1 MGIIILIIILGV
13 AVGAITFFVVKSLLA
28 PQQVAGLAEL
38 VRQKKYTQAIRVA
51 KKIIARDPRDPDP
64 HYLLGLAYVGE
75 GKPDLALMEFK
86 TVNQIG
92 SFGNHAK
99 EIPFRNNIAE
109 LYLKFNQ
116 PEEAL
121 KEYLLLIKRDP
132 NNAYYYYTVGTLFE
146 QRNRSDRAGAYY
158 KKAIELD
165 NNYAA
170 PYKRLG
176 IHLYRA
182 KQLKPAH
189 EYLNKTVSLD
199 RDDAEAYYYLGRV
212 QRDAKDFAS
221 AISSFEKAAKSTEWK
236 VKSIVERGVA
246 YLNMGELDRAAAEL
260 ERAVTLAAKDQNS
273 LNELLY
279 ARYFLAAVH
288 EKNRRIEQAIEQWE
302 KIYEKRRDFRD
313 VAEKL
318 SQYQDLRTDDS
329 VKDFMTAGDE
339 EFLGICRKLTVAMG
353 LTVREAEQM
362 KGGAAVIAV
371 ESQSKWRNA
380 RKMPKLLWFLRVT
393 NIVDEA
399 TTRAM
404 HEEMKKQNIHRGVI
418 VTSSTFSRVASDFV
432 ESRPIDLYDK
442 EKLQSLLQQI
452 EL

>member
-1 MGIIILIIILGV
+1 MGVIVLIIILGV
-13 AVGAITFFVVKSLLA
+13 AVGAITVFVVKSLIA

-38 VRQKKYTQAIRVA
+38 VRQKKYSQAIRVA
-51 KKIIARDPRDPDP
+51 KKIIPRDSRDPDP
-64 HYLLGLAYVGE
+64 HYLLGLSYLGD

-86 TVNQIG
+86 TVNEIG
-92 SFGNHAK
+92 NFGNHAK
-99 EIPFRNNIAE
+99 EIPFRNKIAE

-146 QRNRSDRAGAYY
+146 KRNRTDRAGTYY

-165 NNYAA
+165 DTYAA
-170 PYKRLG
+170 AYKRLG

-189 EYLNKTVSLD
+189 QYLSKATNLD
-199 RDDAEAYYYLGRV
+199 RDDAESYYYLGRV

-221 AISSFEKAAKSTEWK
+221 AISSFEKASKSSEWK
-236 VKSIVERGVA
+236 IKSIVERGVA
-246 YLNMGELDRAAAEL
+246 YLNMGELDRSATEL
-260 ERAVTLAAKDQNS
+260 ERAVTLASKDQDS
-273 LNELLY
+273 LQELLY

-302 KIYEKRRDFRD
+302 KIYQKKRDFRD

-318 SQYQDLRTDDS
+318 SEYQDLRTDDR

-353 LTVREAEQM
+353 LTVRDAEQM
-362 KGGAAVIAV
+362 KGGAKVIAV
-371 ESQSKWRNA
+371 EAQSKWRNA

-399 TTRAM
+399 TTRSM
-404 HEEMKKQNIHRGVI
+404 HEEMKKENIHRGV
-418 VTSSTFSRVASDFV
+418 VVASSTFSRVASDYV

-442 EKLQSLLQQI
+442 EKLQSLLQKI